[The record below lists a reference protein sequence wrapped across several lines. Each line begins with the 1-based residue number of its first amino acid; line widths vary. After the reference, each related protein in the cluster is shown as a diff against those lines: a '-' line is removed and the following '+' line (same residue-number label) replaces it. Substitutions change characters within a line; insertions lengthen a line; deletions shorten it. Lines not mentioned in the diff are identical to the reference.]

1 MFNGGV
7 VVRIHT
13 LFNCNKMKKKLNT
26 SYKKMLRDR
35 TPKVVDMALRWC
47 KAKECWLNHVYD
59 HFINIYA
66 EKEMR
71 YEATRIVLGIS
82 GKYHNFDFNKTI
94 DWEDLDDKDKEAW
107 QSIADWVKWFQ
118 TELMAIE
125 QTYNLYK
132 DEYNRTELEMFI
144 VDRHINVENDELAYK
159 LVKFILDNLS

>member
-1 MFNGGV
+1 
-7 VVRIHT
+7 
-13 LFNCNKMKKKLNT
+13 MKKKLNT

-35 TPKVVDMALRWC
+35 TPQVVDMALKWC

-82 GKYHNFDFNKTI
+82 GKYHNFDFEKTI
-94 DWEDLDDKDKEAW
+94 DWENLDDKDKESW

-118 TELMAIE
+118 TELMVIE
-125 QTYNLYK
+125 QTYKLYK
-132 DEYNRTELEMFI
+132 NEYNRTELEMFI
-144 VDRHINVENDELAYK
+144 VDRHIDTEDSELAYK